1 MPLTGTV
8 NRAVMSIR
16 FTSRVCHLLVLLPE
30 HQCQFDSPV
39 GYVTWTVTRASM
51 SSRFTR
57 RVCHLLELLLERKCQ
72 VGSPGGFVT
81 YLNCYPSINVTSVH
95 QSGLSLTW
103 IVTRTSMSSRF
114 TSRVCHL
121 LELLSKHQCQVGSP
135 VGFITYLYCYPSINI
150 KSVRQVGSP
159 LILLPEHQCQ
169 VVSPGGFVISLYC
182 YPSINVKSVRQ
193 SGMSLTCTVTRAS
206 MSSRFTRRV
215 CHLLVFLPEHQCQ
228 VGSPVGFVTY
238 LKLLPEHQCQVS
250 SPGGFVTYFTC
261 YPSINVKSVHQ
272 LGLPLTCTVTRASMS
287 SRFTSRVCH

>member
-57 RVCHLLELLLERKCQ
+57 RVCNLLELLLERKCQ
-72 VGSPGGFVT
+72 VGSPAGFVT

-103 IVTRTSMSSRF
+103 IVTWTSMSSRF

-150 KSVRQVGSP
+150 KSVHQVGSP

-182 YPSINVKSVRQ
+182 YPSINVKSFHQ
-193 SGMSLTCTVTRAS
+193 AGLSFPCTVTRAS
-206 MSSRFTRRV
+206 MSSRFASRV
-215 CHLLVFLPEHQCQ
+215 CHLLVLLPEHQCQ
-228 VGSPVGFVTY
+228 VGSPGGFVTY
-238 LKLLPEHQCQVS
+238 LYFYPSINVKSVHQS
-250 SPGGFVTYFTC
+250 GLSLTWNC

-272 LGLPLTCTVTRASMS
+272 AGLSLTSPVTRASM
-287 SRFTSRVCH
+287 